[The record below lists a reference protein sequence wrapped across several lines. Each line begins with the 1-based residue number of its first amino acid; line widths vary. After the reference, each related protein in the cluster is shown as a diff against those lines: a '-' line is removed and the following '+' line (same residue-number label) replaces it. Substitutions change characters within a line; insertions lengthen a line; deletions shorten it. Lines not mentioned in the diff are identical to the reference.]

1 MTSLT
6 TTERAYVELE
16 YRRNSVTNTIKI
28 TADDNLENIEQIITG
43 KPPSSSNSA
52 TRQTIQEAILDATRM
67 ELVRTAHERNHSID
81 SGLQRYHFFKQR
93 NRSLQQNLDV
103 LKKEKEDTKRYE
115 NDFKTPSRST
125 HKMIRQV
132 AVKNA
137 RREMQVSDKLKQIE
151 TQSRANL
158 ERALLAESRIRLLES
173 KLKSNQLSSHHQTK
187 MGTNNNDNGTKG
199 AAGYIDKNS
208 NYEHEQQNSD
218 AQNTI
223 FQLQG
228 EIRHLENKVSEL
240 LSLINNKNAATV
252 TTATTA
258 IFPSSSEKSLKR
270 GSIEN
275 KETQPLRIESSFDPK
290 TSSYHRITHINYKN
304 EVDTLTEELRRVLLE
319 FDELTEK
326 QMLDQNTI
334 TELKEEIVRLKQL
347 NQLQHW

>member
-137 RREMQVSDKLKQIE
+137 RRKMQVPHLLK
-151 TQSRANL
+151 
-158 ERALLAESRIRLLES
+158 
-173 KLKSNQLSSHHQTK
+173 
-187 MGTNNNDNGTKG
+187 TNR
-199 AAGYIDKNS
+199 NS
-208 NYEHEQQNSD
+208 
-218 AQNTI
+218 
-223 FQLQG
+223 L
-228 EIRHLENKVSEL
+228 
-240 LSLINNKNAATV
+240 
-252 TTATTA
+252 
-258 IFPSSSEKSLKR
+258 
-270 GSIEN
+270 
-275 KETQPLRIESSFDPK
+275 
-290 TSSYHRITHINYKN
+290 
-304 EVDTLTEELRRVLLE
+304 
-319 FDELTEK
+319 
-326 QMLDQNTI
+326 
-334 TELKEEIVRLKQL
+334 
-347 NQLQHW
+347 